1 MRGFLKAVWDW
12 VEERTRISRV
22 VRATLTEY
30 MVPANLNIW
39 YTMGSLLLACFVIQ
53 IVTGILLLIYYV
65 PETSKA
71 FESVKF
77 ITATVPYGWLI
88 RRLHAMTANL
98 FVLVLFLHMLST
110 LYMGSYKKP
119 REIQWMTGVLLFGV
133 VLAEALSGYLLPW
146 SQLSYW
152 ATTVATN
159 ALGSVPYI
167 GDMLVEWVRGTPKVT
182 QFTLGRFF
190 AMHVSLLP
198 FTILVLIAIHL
209 LFMRLTGISAPPG
222 TDKEKVAKV
231 PFFPHMVMEDLR
243 SLFVFLAVLT
253 LLVFYF
259 PQFAFPPDALEPANP
274 LETPAHIKPEWY
286 FLANYQFLKVVPNEF
301 LGILLQLLAGV
312 VVFFLPFLDRSPE
325 RHPLRRPVFTSI
337 VTAALLAYV
346 ALAVWGHYS

>member
-1 MRGFLKAVWDW
+1 MKGLVLGIWRW
-12 VEERTRISRV
+12 VDERTQISRV

-30 MVPANLNIW
+30 MVPANLNFW

-77 ITATVPYGWLI
+77 ITSAVPYGWLI

-119 REIQWMTGVLLFGV
+119 REIQWMTGVILFGL
-133 VLAEALSGYLLPW
+133 VLTEALSGYLLPW

-159 ALGSVPYI
+159 AIGSIPKI
-167 GDMLVEWVRGTPKVT
+167 GDMLVVWVRGTPKVS

-190 AMHVSLLP
+190 AMHVSLIP
-198 FTILVLIAIHL
+198 FTILMFIAIHL

-222 TDKEKVAKV
+222 TDKAKVARV
-231 PFFPHMVMEDLR
+231 PFFPHMVSEDLT
-243 SLFVFLAVLT
+243 SLFIFLAALT
-253 LLVFYF
+253 WLVFFF

-274 LETPAHIKPEWY
+274 LQTPAHIKPEWY
-286 FLANYQFLKVVPNEF
+286 CLANYQALKLVPNEF
-301 LGILLQLLAGV
+301 LGILVQLVVGV
-312 VVFFLPFLDRSPE
+312 ILFFLPFLDRSPE
-325 RHPLRRPVFTSI
+325 RRPLKRPVFTTL
-337 VTAALLAYV
+337 VTLGLLAYI